1 MFFKHLAIS
10 KHVSFARKPVV
21 FHAFSDHDSIV
32 QFWRLKVTCFAQ
44 KCDFGTEF
52 VPPVGSKMRPLGHH
66 FHQKASQRCSP
77 PVPPWHLLAD
87 LGATSGPKRPR
98 LRFHRFR
105 DRFWSDFGLDFRP
118 IWAWFR
124 SNLSYHLWS
133 LNGIPKALLVEV
145 FARSFC
151 MFHADSWYSMQAYW
165 YSIKGELSRQVSR
178 YSTKAFWYSASPTYP
193 ISPTYPMYP
202 TYLTYPTYLDLSNL
216 SNVSYKSNV
225 SNFSNL
231 SNWSNL
237 SII

>member
-10 KHVSFARKPVV
+10 NHRSFCKKTYSFPSFFRPL
-21 FHAFSDHDSIV
+21 FHSTV
-32 QFWRLKVTCFAQ
+32 LKAKSYILC
-44 KCDFGTEF
+44 
-52 VPPVGSKMRPLGHH
+52 SKMWLWTPVCAPSGVQNATTGPP
-66 FHQKASQRCSP
+66 FSQKRSQRCSP
-77 PVPPWHLLAD
+77 PVGPWPLLAD

-105 DRFWSDFGLDFRP
+105 DRFWSDFRLDFRQ

-145 FARSFC
+145 FPKSFC

-165 YSIKGELSRQVSR
+165 YSIKGELSRQASR
-178 YSTKAFWYSASPTYP
+178 YSRKPSWYSTSPIYL
-193 ISPTYPMYP
+193 ISQTYPMYP
-202 TYLTYPTYLDLSNL
+202 AYLTYPTYLDLSNL
-216 SNVSYKSNV
+216 SNVSNKSNV
-225 SNFSNL
+225 SNL

-237 SII
+237 SNI